1 MPVQPSLVPTRK
13 SLFMFVAGSMNWGN
27 HEKKLFSS
35 DYAFGMCQHR
45 LVWKPIW
52 GPKLSKEQFRYSKC
66 IDKATV
72 YRERLTYDEL
82 CRYGQA
88 CPSVK
93 SHEKYESFCLYR
105 NLSECFEHKAWK
117 TSYQLLGLPSGA
129 KIGLVTQELAFK
141 NGVGTGKTC
150 GYYN

>member
-1 MPVQPSLVPTRK
+1 MRRNYFLATMLLVFANTAWSESP
-13 SLFMFVAGSMNWGN
+13 
-27 HEKKLFSS
+27 
-35 DYAFGMCQHR
+35 FG
-45 LVWKPIW
+45 

-93 SHEKYESFCLYR
+93 SYEKYESFCLYR

-129 KIGLVTQELAFK
+129 KIGLVTQDLAFK